1 MKFEEYPLVVPSL
14 EELSKEYEK
23 LIAKLENAKNANEQI
38 NTFRQVMK
46 FDDHVETMFTI
57 ISIRY
62 SLDTTNE
69 TYAHAQDVMDE
80 VAPQLQVYSEKINKI
95 MLNSP
100 YRKELE
106 GAFGTYLFKQ
116 LELAL
121 KCFDAKIIEDLQK
134 ENKLVSKYDKVM
146 AGAKIKFNGQTYN
159 LSQMGKFTTDVD
171 RNVRKKATK
180 AVAKFFEKNHEEIG
194 QIYDDL
200 VHVRD
205 NMAKKLGFKN
215 FIELGYAR
223 LGRLDY
229 NDKDVANYRKQIQE
243 VFVPIWVKLFKRQ
256 MKRIKIRSPRFY
268 DLGLNY
274 LTGNPRPIG
283 DAHFLVEQARTMY
296 KEMSKETGEFFD
308 FMTENHLMDLETRPG
323 KQGGGYMTYLAEYKS
338 PFIFSNFNGTSGDVD
353 VLTHEFGH
361 AYQGYCSRNIKVPSY
376 RSPTLEACEIHSMS
390 MEFFAWPWMDKF
402 FGENADKYRYAHL
415 ADAMMFL
422 PYGVT
427 VDEFQHF
434 VYEHPNATHTERC
447 AKWREI
453 EKKYTPLKNYKGF
466 DVYEEGN
473 LWLRQSHIFQTPFY
487 YIDYTL
493 AQVVAFQFLVEM
505 HKNQPRAWAKYNRL
519 CKMGGKYPFTELLSH
534 AHLRNPFEDGSLKKI
549 ARPLNKI
556 LKSFDDQN
564 M

>member
-1 MKFEEYPLVVPSL
+1 
-14 EELSKEYEK
+14 
-23 LIAKLENAKNANEQI
+23 
-38 NTFRQVMK
+38 
-46 FDDHVETMFTI
+46 
-57 ISIRY
+57 
-62 SLDTTNE
+62 
-69 TYAHAQDVMDE
+69 
-80 VAPQLQVYSEKINKI
+80 
-95 MLNSP
+95 
-100 YRKELE
+100 
-106 GAFGTYLFKQ
+106 
-116 LELAL
+116 
-121 KCFDAKIIEDLQK
+121 
-134 ENKLVSKYDKVM
+134 
-146 AGAKIKFNGQTYN
+146 
-159 LSQMGKFTTDVD
+159 MGKFTTDVD

-215 FIELGYAR
+215 FIELDYAR

-308 FMTENHLMDLETRPG
+308 FMTENHLMDLEARPG

>member
-23 LIAKLENAKNANEQI
+23 LIAKLENAKNADEQI

-106 GAFGTYLFKQ
+106 DAFGSYLFKQ

-180 AVAKFFEKNHEEIG
+180 AVAKFFEKSHEEIG

-215 FIELGYAR
+215 FVELGYAR

-308 FMTENHLMDLETRPG
+308 FMTENHLMDLEARPG

-434 VYEHPNATHTERC
+434 VYENPNATHAERC

-519 CKMGGKYPFTELLSH
+519 CKMGGKYPFTELLNH

>member
-23 LIAKLENAKNANEQI
+23 LIAKLENAKNADEQI

-106 GAFGTYLFKQ
+106 DAFGTYLFKQ

-180 AVAKFFEKNHEEIG
+180 AVAKFFEKNHEGIG

-308 FMTENHLMDLETRPG
+308 FMTENHLMDLEARPG

-376 RSPTLEACEIHSMS
+376 RSPTLEVCEIHSMS

-556 LKSFDDQN
+556 LRSFDDQN

>member
-23 LIAKLENAKNANEQI
+23 LIAKLENAKNADEQI
-38 NTFRQVMK
+38 NTFRQVIK

-106 GAFGTYLFKQ
+106 DAFGTYLFKQ

-308 FMTENHLMDLETRPG
+308 FMTENHLMDLEARPG

>member
-23 LIAKLENAKNANEQI
+23 LIAKLENAKNADEQI

-106 GAFGTYLFKQ
+106 DAFGTYLFKQ

-171 RNVRKKATK
+171 RNVRKEATK

-308 FMTENHLMDLETRPG
+308 FMTENHLMDLEARPG

-434 VYEHPNATHTERC
+434 VYENPNATHTERC

-556 LKSFDDQN
+556 LRSFDDQN

>member
-23 LIAKLENAKNANEQI
+23 LIAKLENAKNADEQI

-106 GAFGTYLFKQ
+106 DAFGSYLFKQ

-308 FMTENHLMDLETRPG
+308 FMTENHLMDLEARPG

-434 VYEHPNATHTERC
+434 VYENPNATHVERC

-556 LKSFDDQN
+556 LKLFDDQN

>member
-23 LIAKLENAKNANEQI
+23 LIAKLENAKNADEQI

-106 GAFGTYLFKQ
+106 DAFGTYLFKQ

-283 DAHFLVEQARTMY
+283 DANFLVEQARTMY

-308 FMTENHLMDLETRPG
+308 FMTENHLMDLEARPG

-556 LKSFDDQN
+556 LRSFDDQN

>member
-23 LIAKLENAKNANEQI
+23 LIAKLENAKNADEQI

-106 GAFGTYLFKQ
+106 DAFGTYLFKQ

-159 LSQMGKFTTDVD
+159 LSQIGKFTTDVD

-308 FMTENHLMDLETRPG
+308 FMTENHLMDLEARPG

-556 LKSFDDQN
+556 LRSFDDQN

>member
-23 LIAKLENAKNANEQI
+23 LIAKLENAKNADEQI

-106 GAFGTYLFKQ
+106 DAFGTYLFKQ

-308 FMTENHLMDLETRPG
+308 FMTENHLMDLEARPG

-556 LKSFDDQN
+556 LRSFDDQN

>member
-23 LIAKLENAKNANEQI
+23 LITKLENAKNADEQI

-100 YRKELE
+100 YHKELE
-106 GAFGTYLFKQ
+106 DAFGSYLFKQ

-180 AVAKFFEKNHEEIG
+180 AVAKFFEKSHEEIG

-215 FIELGYAR
+215 FVELGYAR

-308 FMTENHLMDLETRPG
+308 FMTENHLMDLEARPG

-434 VYEHPNATHTERC
+434 VYENPNATHVERC

-519 CKMGGKYPFTELLSH
+519 CKMGGKYPFTELLNH

>member
-23 LIAKLENAKNANEQI
+23 LIAKLENAKNADEQI

-69 TYAHAQDVMDE
+69 TYVHAQDVMDE

-106 GAFGTYLFKQ
+106 DAFGSYLFKQ

-205 NMAKKLGFKN
+205 NMAKKLGFKS

-243 VFVPIWVKLFKRQ
+243 VFVPIWVRLFKRQ

-308 FMTENHLMDLETRPG
+308 FMTENHLMDLEARPG

-434 VYEHPNATHTERC
+434 VYENPNATHAERC

>member
-23 LIAKLENAKNANEQI
+23 LIAKLENAKNADEQI

-106 GAFGTYLFKQ
+106 DAFGLYLFKQ

-243 VFVPIWVKLFKRQ
+243 VFVPIWVRLFKRQ

-308 FMTENHLMDLETRPG
+308 FMTENHLMDLEARPG

-434 VYEHPNATHTERC
+434 VYENPNATHAERC

>member
-23 LIAKLENAKNANEQI
+23 LIAKLENAKNADEQI

-106 GAFGTYLFKQ
+106 DAFGTYLFKQ

-308 FMTENHLMDLETRPG
+308 FMTENHLMDLEARPG

>member
-23 LIAKLENAKNANEQI
+23 LIAKLENAKNADEQI
-38 NTFRQVMK
+38 NTFRQVIK

-106 GAFGTYLFKQ
+106 DAFGTYLFKQ

-308 FMTENHLMDLETRPG
+308 FMTENHLMDLEARPG

-556 LKSFDDQN
+556 LRSFDDQN

>member
-23 LIAKLENAKNANEQI
+23 LIAKLEKAKNADEQI

-69 TYAHAQDVMDE
+69 TYVHAQDVMDE

-106 GAFGTYLFKQ
+106 DAFGSYLFKQ

-215 FIELGYAR
+215 FVELGYAR

-308 FMTENHLMDLETRPG
+308 FMTENHLMDLEARPG

-434 VYEHPNATHTERC
+434 VYENPNATHAERC

-519 CKMGGKYPFTELLSH
+519 CKMGGKYPFTELLNH

>member
-23 LIAKLENAKNANEQI
+23 LIAKLENAKNADEQI

-69 TYAHAQDVMDE
+69 TYVHAQDVMDE

-106 GAFGTYLFKQ
+106 DAFGSYLFKQ

-308 FMTENHLMDLETRPG
+308 FMTENHLMDLEARPG

-434 VYEHPNATHTERC
+434 VYENPNATHAERC

>member
-23 LIAKLENAKNANEQI
+23 LITKLENAKNADEQI

-100 YRKELE
+100 YHKELE
-106 GAFGTYLFKQ
+106 DAFGSYLFKQ

-180 AVAKFFEKNHEEIG
+180 AVAKFFEKSHEEIG

-215 FIELGYAR
+215 FVELGYAR

-308 FMTENHLMDLETRPG
+308 FMTENHLMDLEARPG

-434 VYEHPNATHTERC
+434 VYENPNATHVERC

>member
-23 LIAKLENAKNANEQI
+23 LIAKLENAKNADEQI
-38 NTFRQVMK
+38 NTFRQVIK

-106 GAFGTYLFKQ
+106 DAFGTYLFKQ

-308 FMTENHLMDLETRPG
+308 FMTENHLMDLEARPG

-361 AYQGYCSRNIKVPSY
+361 AYQGYCSRNSKVPSY

>member
-23 LIAKLENAKNANEQI
+23 LIAKLENAKNADEQI

-106 GAFGTYLFKQ
+106 DAFGSYLFKQ

-180 AVAKFFEKNHEEIG
+180 AVAKFFEKSHEEIG

-215 FIELGYAR
+215 FVELGYAR

-308 FMTENHLMDLETRPG
+308 FMTENHLMDLEARPG

-427 VDEFQHF
+427 VDEFQHS
-434 VYEHPNATHTERC
+434 VYENPNATHAERC

-493 AQVVAFQFLVEM
+493 AQVVAFQLLVEM

-519 CKMGGKYPFTELLSH
+519 CKMGGKYPFTELLNH

>member
-23 LIAKLENAKNANEQI
+23 LIAKLEKAKNADEQI

-69 TYAHAQDVMDE
+69 TYVHAQDVMDE

-106 GAFGTYLFKQ
+106 DAFGSYLFKQ

-308 FMTENHLMDLETRPG
+308 FMTENHLMDLEARPG

-434 VYEHPNATHTERC
+434 VYENPNATHAERC

-519 CKMGGKYPFTELLSH
+519 CKMGGKYPFTELLNH

>member
-23 LIAKLENAKNANEQI
+23 LIAKLENAKNADEQI

-106 GAFGTYLFKQ
+106 DAFGTYLFKQ

-308 FMTENHLMDLETRPG
+308 FMTENHLMDLEARTG

-556 LKSFDDQN
+556 LRSFDDQN

>member
-23 LIAKLENAKNANEQI
+23 LITKLENAKNANEQI

-106 GAFGTYLFKQ
+106 DAFGSYLFKQ

-180 AVAKFFEKNHEEIG
+180 AVAKFFERSHEEIG

-215 FIELGYAR
+215 FVELGYAR

-308 FMTENHLMDLETRPG
+308 FMTDNHLMDLEARPG

-434 VYEHPNATHTERC
+434 VYENPNATHAERC

-453 EKKYTPLKNYKGF
+453 EKNYTPLKNYKGF

>member
-23 LIAKLENAKNANEQI
+23 LITKLENAKNANEQI

-106 GAFGTYLFKQ
+106 DAFGSYLFKQ

-180 AVAKFFEKNHEEIG
+180 AVAKFFEKSHEEIG

-215 FIELGYAR
+215 FVELGYAR

-308 FMTENHLMDLETRPG
+308 FMTDNHLMDLEARPG

-434 VYEHPNATHTERC
+434 VYENPNATHAERC

-453 EKKYTPLKNYKGF
+453 EKNYTPLKNYKGF

>member
-23 LIAKLENAKNANEQI
+23 LIAKLENAKNADEQL

-106 GAFGTYLFKQ
+106 DAFGTYLFKQ

-308 FMTENHLMDLETRPG
+308 FMTENHLMDLEARPG

-556 LKSFDDQN
+556 LRSFDDQN

>member
-23 LIAKLENAKNANEQI
+23 LIAKLENAKNADEQI

-106 GAFGTYLFKQ
+106 DAFGSYLFKQ

-308 FMTENHLMDLETRPG
+308 FMTENHLMDLEARPG

-415 ADAMMFL
+415 TDAMMFL

-434 VYEHPNATHTERC
+434 VYANPNATHAERC

-556 LKSFDDQN
+556 LKSFDDEN

>member
-23 LIAKLENAKNANEQI
+23 LIAKLENAKNADEQI

-95 MLNSP
+95 LLNSP

-106 GAFGTYLFKQ
+106 DAFGSYLFKQ

-200 VHVRD
+200 VPVRD

-308 FMTENHLMDLETRPG
+308 FMTENHLMDLEARPG

-434 VYEHPNATHTERC
+434 VYENPNATHAERC

>member
-23 LIAKLENAKNANEQI
+23 LIAKLENAKNADEQI

-106 GAFGTYLFKQ
+106 DAFGSYLFKQ

-308 FMTENHLMDLETRPG
+308 FMTENHLMDLEARPG

-434 VYEHPNATHTERC
+434 VYENPNATHVERC

-519 CKMGGKYPFTELLSH
+519 CKMGGKYPFTELLNH

>member
-1 MKFEEYPLVVPSL
+1 MKFEEYPTIVPSL
-14 EELSKEYEK
+14 SELSKKYEA
-23 LIAKLENAKNANEQI
+23 LADKLEKAETAKDQI
-38 NTFRQVMK
+38 KVYKQIMK
-46 FDDHVETMFTI
+46 YNDHVDTLFTI

-62 SLDTTNE
+62 SLDTRNE
-69 TYAHAQDVMDE
+69 EYVKAQDVIDE
-80 VAPQLQVYSEKINKI
+80 IGPQIQVYQERIEKAL
-95 MLNSP
+95 LNSKFK
-100 YRKELE
+100 KELE
-106 GAFGTYLFKQ
+106 DEFGEFLFKQ
-116 LELAL
+116 IETSL
-121 KCFDAKIIEDLQK
+121 KCFNPIIIEDLQQ

-146 AGAKIKFNGQTYN
+146 ASAQIKFEGGVYN

-171 RNVRKKATK
+171 REKRKKASQE
-180 AVAKFFEKNHEEIG
+180 VAKFFTKHEEELG

-205 NMAKKLGFKN
+205 NMAKKLGYKN
-215 FIELGYAR
+215 YIELGYAR

-229 NDKDVANYRKQIQE
+229 DAEMVKNYRKQVE
-243 VFVPIWVKLFKRQ
+243 ECLVPVWKKLFKRQ
-256 MKRIKIRSPRFY
+256 MKRINIRSPRFY
-268 DLGLNY
+268 DMGLNF
-274 LTGNPRPIG
+274 LSGNPRPIG
-283 DAHFLVEQARTMY
+283 DANYLVNQAHNMY
-296 KEMSKETGEFFD
+296 HEMSKDTGEFFD
-308 FMTENHLMDLETRPG
+308 FMVENHMMDLEARAG
-323 KQGGGYMTYLAEYKS
+323 KQGGGYMTYLPEYKT

-361 AYQGYCSRNIKVPSY
+361 AYQGYCSRNIKVSSY

-415 ADAMMFL
+415 ADALMFV

-434 VYEHPNATHTERC
+434 VYENPQATHQERC
-447 AKWREI
+447 AKWREL

-466 DVYEEGN
+466 KVYEDGN
-473 LWLRQSHIFQTPFY
+473 LWLKQSHIFQTPFY

-505 HKNQPRAWAKYNRL
+505 RKNHERAWNKYNKL
-519 CKMGGKYPFTELLSH
+519 CKLGGRYPFLELLEQ
-534 AHLRNPFEDGSLKKI
+534 AHLRNPFVDGNIKKVVK
-549 ARPLNKI
+549 PLVKVLN
-556 LKSFDDQN
+556 SFNDLD

>member
-23 LIAKLENAKNANEQI
+23 LIAKLENAKNADEQI

-106 GAFGTYLFKQ
+106 DAFGTYLFKQ

-229 NDKDVANYRKQIQE
+229 NDKDVANYREQIQE

-308 FMTENHLMDLETRPG
+308 FMTENYLMDLEARPG

-556 LKSFDDQN
+556 LRSFDDQN

>member
-23 LIAKLENAKNANEQI
+23 LIAKLENAKNADEQI

-106 GAFGTYLFKQ
+106 DAFGTYLFKQ

-308 FMTENHLMDLETRPG
+308 FMTENHLMDLEARPG

-534 AHLRNPFEDGSLKKI
+534 AHLRNPFEGGSLKKI

>member
-23 LIAKLENAKNANEQI
+23 LIAKLENAKNADEQI

-62 SLDTTNE
+62 SLDTTKE

-106 GAFGTYLFKQ
+106 DAFGTYLFKQ

-308 FMTENHLMDLETRPG
+308 FMTENHLMDLEARPG

-556 LKSFDDQN
+556 LRSFDDQN

>member
-23 LIAKLENAKNANEQI
+23 LIAKLENAKNADEQI

-95 MLNSP
+95 MLNSL

-106 GAFGTYLFKQ
+106 DAFGTYLFKQ

-308 FMTENHLMDLETRPG
+308 FMTENHLMDLEARPG

-556 LKSFDDQN
+556 LRSFDDQN

>member
-23 LIAKLENAKNANEQI
+23 LIAKLENAKNADEQI

-106 GAFGTYLFKQ
+106 DAFGSYLFKQ

-308 FMTENHLMDLETRPG
+308 FMTENHLMDLEARPG

-434 VYEHPNATHTERC
+434 VYENPNATHVERC

>member
-23 LIAKLENAKNANEQI
+23 LIAKLENAKNADEQI
-38 NTFRQVMK
+38 NTFRQVIK

-106 GAFGTYLFKQ
+106 DAFGTYLFKQ

-268 DLGLNY
+268 DLGLKY

-308 FMTENHLMDLETRPG
+308 FMTENHLMDLEARPG

-556 LKSFDDQN
+556 LRSFDDQN

>member
-23 LIAKLENAKNANEQI
+23 LIAKLEKAKSANEQI

-69 TYAHAQDVMDE
+69 TYVHAQDVMDE

-106 GAFGTYLFKQ
+106 DAFGTYLFKQ

-215 FIELGYAR
+215 FVELGYAR

-308 FMTENHLMDLETRPG
+308 FMTENHLMDLEARPG

-434 VYEHPNATHTERC
+434 VYENPNATHAERC

-519 CKMGGKYPFTELLSH
+519 CKMGGKYPFTELLNH

>member
-23 LIAKLENAKNANEQI
+23 LIAKLEKAKSANEQI

-106 GAFGTYLFKQ
+106 DAFGTYLFKQ

-180 AVAKFFEKNHEEIG
+180 AVAKFFEKSHEEIG

-308 FMTENHLMDLETRPG
+308 FMTENHLMDLEARPG

-434 VYEHPNATHTERC
+434 VYENPNATHAERC

-519 CKMGGKYPFTELLSH
+519 CKMGGKYPFTELLNH